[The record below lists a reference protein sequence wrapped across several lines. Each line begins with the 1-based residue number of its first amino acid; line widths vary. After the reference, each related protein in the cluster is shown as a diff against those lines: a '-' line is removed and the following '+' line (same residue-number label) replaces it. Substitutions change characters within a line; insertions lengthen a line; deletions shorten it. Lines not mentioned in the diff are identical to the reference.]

1 MKFHILYKSTGYEVF
16 TFQVRSDNFIDLH
29 RSVEQSVDLNGTGAR
44 FRGAQT
50 ERYPG

>member
-1 MKFHILYKSTGYEVF
+1 MKFHNLYKSMSYNVF
-16 TFQVRSDNFIDLH
+16 SFRVRSDNFIDLH

-50 ERYPG
+50 N

>member
-1 MKFHILYKSTGYEVF
+1 MKFHILYKSITYGDFAFRE
-16 TFQVRSDNFIDLH
+16 RSDNFIDLH

-50 ERYPG
+50 E